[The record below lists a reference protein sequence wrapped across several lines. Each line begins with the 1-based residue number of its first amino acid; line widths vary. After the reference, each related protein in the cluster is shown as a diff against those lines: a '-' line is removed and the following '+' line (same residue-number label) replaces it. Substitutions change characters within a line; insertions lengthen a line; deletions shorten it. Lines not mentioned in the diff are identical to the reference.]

1 MTTVWPVGACQVMT
15 NMGVKGALKA
25 AWSMPGSGSQRLLVA
40 IARRKRRRTTTTTDD
55 DNGNRLSQG
64 RAASPS
70 LTALAKRRQGHGT
83 PNLETLKGQQTGCVE
98 M

>member
-1 MTTVWPVGACQVMT
+1 MTTVWPVRACQVMT
-15 NMGVKGALKA
+15 NMGVKGAKRRGQCRAPA
-25 AWSMPGSGSQRLLVA
+25 ANALLVA
-40 IARRKRRRTTTTTDD
+40 IARRQRRRTTTTTTND

-70 LTALAKRRQGHGT
+70 LTAFAKRRPDQYT
-83 PNLETLKGQQTGCVE
+83 PNLDTLKGQRTGWVE

>member
-1 MTTVWPVGACQVMT
+1 MTAEWPVGACQVMT

-40 IARRKRRRTTTTTDD
+40 IARRKRRRTTTTTDN
-55 DNGNRLSQG
+55 DNGNRLSQVM
-64 RAASPS
+64 AACQS
-70 LTALAKRRQGHGT
+70 LTAFAQRRPDHHT
-83 PNLETLKGQQTGCVE
+83 SKIETAQAIAGEWVE

>member
-1 MTTVWPVGACQVMT
+1 MT

-40 IARRKRRRTTTTTDD
+40 IARRQRRRTTTTTTDN
-55 DNGNRLSQG
+55 DNGTRLPQGVTASQL
-64 RAASPS
+64 
-70 LTALAKRRQGHGT
+70 LTALAKRRPDQYT
-83 PNLETLKGQQTGCVE
+83 PNLETLKGQQTGWVE